1 MLEARHSYR
10 KPEVFGVFFNQS
22 AIERGAGSDECSCTS
37 SVKYAAGVKRF
48 RVTSA
53 HDWQQTAIT

>member
-10 KPEVFGVFFNQS
+10 KPEVFGFDQS
-22 AIERGAGSDECSCTS
+22 AIERGAGSDECSRTA

-53 HDWQQTAIT
+53 HDWQQIAIT